1 MSNIIETY
9 KYLNEQKKKKKAFPH
24 YGLKI
29 WYGGQGEGKTIS
41 AVRESRKVLTQYPK
55 ATFITNVK
63 IKGIKNKTYYFADT
77 KELLKTLDK
86 VIDPNNIYG
95 YVVLIDEIHIAFAS
109 MFNKGIDPEV
119 LKWLSQ
125 QRKTG
130 IYMLGTTQQYGRLPK
145 AFRDYVLQSGQLII
159 CHKIKALKIL
169 QINQVLNMDETYEMG
184 NELVKKVAYKDIW
197 LHDKE
202 LYESYDTYAV
212 ISMITSEFNVS
223 SIGS

>member
-9 KYLNEQKKKKKAFPH
+9 KYLYAQKEKKKVFP
-24 YGLKI
+24 YFGLKV
-29 WYGGQGEGKTIS
+29 WYGGQGEGKTLS
-41 AVRESRKVLTQYPK
+41 AVREAKKVLMQYPK

-63 IKGIKNKTYYFADT
+63 IKGIKNKTYFFRDT
-77 KELLKTLDK
+77 KELLKLLNE
-86 VIDPNNIYG
+86 VIDEENIYG

-109 MFNKGIDPEV
+109 MFNRGIDPEI

-159 CHKIKALKIL
+159 CHKVKALKIL
-169 QINQVLNMDETYEMG
+169 QINSILNMDETYEQG
-184 NELVKKVAYKDIW
+184 NQLVKKIAYKDIW

-212 ISMITSEFNVS
+212 ITMITSEFN
-223 SIGS
+223 I